1 MVSPLPLSLSILSF
15 FLFFH
20 FLHFISKLGIIRS
33 VIPLF
38 ILMIIYYNIK
48 PVFRHIHFHCNM
60 RICASA
66 ECLKGRSF
74 GAYRITCEI
83 MVKLRLLQSRSLN
96 IQVWYSNASIL
107 FLKPLWILIQLNC
120 WNKSVIKVYSYL
132 HKEHLFWLHFMSA

>member
-1 MVSPLPLSLSILSF
+1 MWFCSCDSPLYFQTCHFPFCYSSVYPHDNILLYKTCIQTYTFSLQHEDLCACLF
-15 FLFFH
+15 FLSH
-20 FLHFISKLGIIRS
+20 TG
-33 VIPLF
+33 VA
-38 ILMIIYYNIK
+38 
-48 PVFRHIHFHCNM
+48 V
-60 RICASA
+60 

-83 MVKLRLLQSRSLN
+83 IVKLRLLQSRSLN
-96 IQVWYSNASIL
+96 IQIWYSNASIL